1 MHGYPA
7 TYCMY
12 CMYFIAVHMSC
23 VVPSPPSD
31 LAVKLRFIDYKPVVT
46 MTWEVSECSCVC
58 ESVRYNYSKVLSETC
73 HSQVPNQEG
82 FLE

>member
-1 MHGYPA
+1 
-7 TYCMY
+7 
-12 CMYFIAVHMSC
+12 MSC

-46 MTWEVSECSCVC
+46 MTWEVSECSCVFV
-58 ESVRYNYSKVLSETC
+58 SVCVCIQYNYNKVLNATC

-82 FLE
+82 FF